1 MNGSTTTDYNLS
13 HSSPSALTKLA
24 RKAVFAFLNKLRFGR
39 IIIYEGDESFVFG
52 SDPSLEVRI
61 TVHSPRFYP
70 KVLFSG
76 SIGAGEA
83 YIGQLW
89 DVDDLTKLV
98 RIMVL
103 NMELLDKMDSGFAW
117 LLLPFKILVHNL
129 KSNTRKGAR
138 QNIIAHYDLGNKL
151 YRSFLDPTMMYSSA
165 IFPDKSS
172 SLDEAAT
179 HKLDVICKKLNL
191 SEADRVIEIG
201 TGWGGFAIHAA
212 KNYGCHVT
220 TTTISDAQ
228 FDEAQ
233 KRIRA
238 AGLNDKITV
247 IQQDYRDLTGSY
259 DKLVSIEM
267 IEAVGAKY
275 LSDFFHKCGKLVK
288 KNGAML
294 LQAITIRDQKFSQY
308 ARSVDFIQRHIF
320 PGGCLPS
327 NRKMIDLICDRT
339 DMVVRSIEDYGSHY
353 ARTLK
358 EWRKRFSMNFHTL
371 HDHGFDERFR
381 RLWEF
386 YLCYC
391 EGGFREKSISVIQ
404 LVATRP
410 DNRDDLP
417 IMRTEN

>member
-1 MNGSTTTDYNLS
+1 MNGSTTTECGLS
-13 HSSPSALTKLA
+13 HSSASSFTKLA
-24 RKAVFAFLNKLRFGR
+24 RRVIFTILGKLHFGQ
-39 IIIYEGDESFVFG
+39 IVLYEGDESFIFG
-52 SDPSLEVRI
+52 SDSSLQARV

-83 YIGQLW
+83 YIDQLW

-98 RIMVL
+98 RIMIL
-103 NMELLDKMDSGFAW
+103 NMELLDKIDSGFSW
-117 LLLPFKILVHNL
+117 LLLPFKKLAHSL
-129 KSNTRKGAR
+129 RSNTRKGAKE
-138 QNIIAHYDLGNKL
+138 NIIAHYDLGNEL
-151 YRSFLDPTMMYSSA
+151 YRSFLDPSMMYSSA
-165 IFPDKSS
+165 IFPEKSS
-172 SLDEAAT
+172 DLDEAAA

-191 SEADRVIEIG
+191 KESDQVIEIG

-228 FDEAQ
+228 YEEAR
-233 KRIRA
+233 KRIQA
-238 AGLNDKITV
+238 AGLSDKITL
-247 IQQDYRDLTGSY
+247 IQQDYRDLTGKY

-267 IEAVGAKY
+267 IEAVGARY
-275 LSDFFHKCGKLVK
+275 LSDFFQKCGQLVR
-288 KNGAML
+288 KNGVML
-294 LQAITIRDQKFSQY
+294 IQAITIRDQKFNQY

-327 NRKMIDLICDRT
+327 NRKMIDFICDRT

-353 ARTLK
+353 ARTLR
-358 EWRKRFSMNFHTL
+358 EWRKRFITNFHTL
-371 HDHGFDERFR
+371 HEHGFDERFR

-391 EGGFREKSISVIQ
+391 EGGFLEKSISVVQ
-404 LVATRP
+404 LVAARP
-410 DNRDDLP
+410 AHREEIAMVRAD
-417 IMRTEN
+417 